1 MMNKMNNNG
10 DWGQKLT
17 PEQQAVLR
25 EGATEPA
32 YSGKLL
38 NNKQEG
44 IYLCGACRHSLFKS
58 DHKFDSGSGWPSFYD
73 VLPQAIEEEN
83 DSTHGMERTEVVC
96 QKCQSHLGHVF
107 NDAPQTPTNLRYC
120 INSLALKFQDEEG
133 NIIDG

>member
-1 MMNKMNNNG
+1 MNNNNG
-10 DWGQKLT
+10 DWGQELT

-38 NNKQEG
+38 NNKQKG
-44 IYLCGACRHSLFKS
+44 LYLCGACRQGIFKS

-73 VLPQAIEEEN
+73 VLPQAIKENN

-120 INSLALKFQDEEG
+120 INSLALKFQDKEG

>member
-1 MMNKMNNNG
+1 MTNNG

-25 EGATEPA
+25 KGATEPA

-38 NNKQEG
+38 NNKQKG
-44 IYLCGACRHSLFKS
+44 LYLCGACRRSLFKS

-73 VLPQAIEEEN
+73 VLPRAIKENN
-83 DSTHGMERTEVVC
+83 DSTHDMERTEVVC

-107 NDAPQTPTNLRYC
+107 NDTPQTPTNLRYC
-120 INSLALKFQDEEG
+120 INSLALKFQDEAG